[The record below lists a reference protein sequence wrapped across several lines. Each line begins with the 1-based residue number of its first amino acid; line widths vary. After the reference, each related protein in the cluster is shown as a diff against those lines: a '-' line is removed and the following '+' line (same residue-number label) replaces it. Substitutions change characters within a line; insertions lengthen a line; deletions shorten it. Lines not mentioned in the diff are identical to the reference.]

1 MISGNV
7 PIKGE
12 HAASAVKKQNKT
24 KNFPPEEDMYL
35 KPGIKKYGLKSWS
48 SILKYS
54 AYKFQPTRT
63 RDFLRM
69 RATSSG
75 FRKNNK

>member
-1 MISGNV
+1 M
-7 PIKGE
+7 
-12 HAASAVKKQNKT
+12 KKQNKT

-35 KPGIKKYGLKSWS
+35 KPGIEKYGWS
-48 SILKYS
+48 SILKDG
-54 AYKFQPTRT
+54 AYKFQPART

>member
-1 MISGNV
+1 M
-7 PIKGE
+7 
-12 HAASAVKKQNKT
+12 KKQNKT

-35 KPGIKKYGLKSWS
+35 KPEIEKYGWS
-48 SILKYS
+48 SILKDS